1 MDPAAISGPNPHPLL
16 GSVVGVDFSPKK
28 VCSFDC
34 IYCGVGM
41 NTTKKTME
49 REMFHPVGDV
59 LEAIARHVEP
69 HGTPDTFF
77 LTGSGEPM
85 LYSGFGEMVMALKE
99 IYPGAALTVYT
110 NGSLL
115 DDPDVR
121 REIALCDPIQGN
133 LDTVNE
139 RTLVRLSRPHP
150 EALLRDRL
158 EGYRTLKGELTGQRL
173 WLHGVF
179 VKGESDGPEGLR
191 TLGEVIAEIEP
202 DLYIVRTTN
211 RTIEGLCEPVDA
223 SFRAVVEEAWRPF
236 AFPVRYF
243 LPEPENEPGP
253 TA

>member
-1 MDPAAISGPNPHPLL
+1 MDPVLINGPNPHPLL

-85 LYSGFGEMVMALKE
+85 LYSGFGEMATALKE
-99 IYPGAALTVYT
+99 TYPGAALTVYT

-115 DDPDVR
+115 GDQGVR
-121 REIALCDPIQGN
+121 REIASCDPIQGN
-133 LDTVNE
+133 LDTVDE
-139 RTLVRLSRPHP
+139 RTLLRVSRPHREVRP
-150 EALLRDRL
+150 RDRL
-158 EGYRTLKGELTGQRL
+158 EGYRLLKGELTGQRL

-179 VKGESDGPEGLR
+179 VKGETDDPEALR
-191 TLGEVIAEIEP
+191 ALGEAIAEIGP
-202 DLYIVRTTN
+202 DLYVVRTAQ
-211 RTIEGLCEPVDA
+211 RAIEGLCEPVDA
-223 SFRAVVEEAWRPF
+223 SFRAAVEEAWRGF
-236 AFPVRYF
+236 DFPVRYS
-243 LPEPENEPGP
+243 LPEPES
-253 TA
+253 A

>member
-59 LEAIARHVEP
+59 LEAIACHVEE

-85 LYSGFGEMVMALKE
+85 LYSAFGEMASALKE
-99 IYPGAALTVYT
+99 AYPAAALTVYT

-121 REIALCDPIQGN
+121 REIARCDPIQGN
-133 LDTVNE
+133 LDTINQ
-139 RTLVRLSRPHP
+139 RTLVCLSRPHP
-150 EALLRDRL
+150 EALLHDRVS
-158 EGYRTLKGELTGQRL
+158 GYRTLKGELTDQKL

-179 VKGESDGPEGLR
+179 IEGAGNDPNELQS
-191 TLGEVIAEIEP
+191 LGEAIASIEP
-202 DLYIVRTTN
+202 DLYIVRTTQ
-211 RTIEGLCEPVDA
+211 RTIEGLCAPVDG
-223 SFRAVVEEAWRPF
+223 SFREVVEEAWREF
-236 AFPVRYF
+236 DFPVRYF
-243 LPEPENEPGP
+243 LPEPENEPDP

>member
-1 MDPAAISGPNPHPLL
+1 MAPVTITGPNPHPLL

-59 LEAIARHVEP
+59 LEAVARHVEE
-69 HGTPDTFF
+69 HGTPGTFF
-77 LTGSGEPM
+77 PTGSGEPM
-85 LYSGFGEMVMALKE
+85 LYSGFDEMAAALKE
-99 IYPGAALTVYT
+99 AHPDVALTVYT

-133 LDTVNE
+133 LDTVDE
-139 RTLVRLSRPHP
+139 ATFLRLSRPHR

-158 EGYRTLKGELTGQRL
+158 EGYRTLKDELGGQRL

-179 VKGESDGPEGLR
+179 VRGVSDDPENLL
-191 TLGEVIAEIEP
+191 TLGEALAEIEP
-202 DLYIVRTTN
+202 DLYIVRTA
-211 RTIEGLCEPVDA
+211 RTSIEGVCEPVA
-223 SFRAVVEEAWRPF
+223 AGFRSIVEEAWRRLD
-236 AFPVRYF
+236 FPVRF
-243 LPEPENEPGP
+243 SLPESD
-253 TA
+253 

>member
-1 MDPAAISGPNPHPLL
+1 MSPVTIDGPTPHPML
-16 GSVVGVDFSPKK
+16 GTVVGVDFSPKK

-59 LEAIARHVEP
+59 LEAIARHVEE

-85 LYSGFGEMVMALKE
+85 LYSGFGEMAAALKE
-99 IYPGAALTVYT
+99 TYPDASLTVYT

-115 DDPDVR
+115 TDQNVR
-121 REIALCDPIQGN
+121 REIAQCDPIQGN
-133 LDTVNE
+133 LDTVDE
-139 RTLVRLSRPHP
+139 RTFLRLSRPHRD
-150 EALLRDRL
+150 ASLRDRL
-158 EGYRTLKGELTGQRL
+158 DGYRMLKDELTGQRL

-179 VKGESDGPEGLR
+179 VKGESDDPKGLR
-191 TLGEVIAEIEP
+191 ALGEVIAEIDP
-202 DLYIVRTTN
+202 DLCVVRTTR

-223 SFRAVVEEAWRPF
+223 GFRTVVERAWDRF
-236 AFPVRYF
+236 DFPVRYS
-243 LPEPENEPGP
+243 LPEANSDSDR

>member
-1 MDPAAISGPNPHPLL
+1 MDSVAITGPNPHPLL

-59 LEAIARHVEP
+59 LEAIARHVEE
-69 HGTPDTFF
+69 HETPDTFF

-85 LYSGFGEMVMALKE
+85 LYSGFGEMATALKE
-99 IYPGAALTVYT
+99 TYPGAALTVYT

-115 DDPDVR
+115 TDPDVR
-121 REIALCDPIQGN
+121 QEIALCDPIQGN
-133 LDTVNE
+133 LDTADE
-139 RTLVRLSRPHP
+139 GTFLRLSRPHRD
-150 EALLRDRL
+150 ALLRDRL
-158 EGYRTLKGELTGQRL
+158 EGYRTLKDELTGRKL

-179 VKGESDGPEGLR
+179 IKDESDDPENLR
-191 TLGEVIAEIEP
+191 TLGEALAEIEP
-202 DLYIVRTTN
+202 DLYIVRTTR

-223 SFRAVVEEAWRPF
+223 GFRTVVEEAWRRF
-236 AFPVRYF
+236 AFPVRYS
-243 LPEPENEPGP
+243 LPEPE
-253 TA
+253 